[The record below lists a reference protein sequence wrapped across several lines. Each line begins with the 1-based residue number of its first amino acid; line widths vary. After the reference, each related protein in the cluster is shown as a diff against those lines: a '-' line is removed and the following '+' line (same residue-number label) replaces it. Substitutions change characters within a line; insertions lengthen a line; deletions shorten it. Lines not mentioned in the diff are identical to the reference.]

1 MATRPTKKQLDR
13 WTKIRG
19 LGCIVGNCPNPSGNE
34 RICDMAR
41 REEAEYEQRYG
52 VSHRQMMT
60 INYNDYLRTKD
71 YGYCKSC

>member
-1 MATRPTKKQLDR
+1 MSESHRLRA
-13 WTKIRG
+13 KIERANQVAMT
-19 LGCIVGNCPNPSGNE
+19 CWRAADSGNE